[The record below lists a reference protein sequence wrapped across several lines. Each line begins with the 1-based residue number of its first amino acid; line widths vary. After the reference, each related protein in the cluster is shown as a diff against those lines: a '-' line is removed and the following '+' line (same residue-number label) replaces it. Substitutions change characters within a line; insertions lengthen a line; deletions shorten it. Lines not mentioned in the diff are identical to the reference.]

1 MSYDPQQFV
10 QYINF
15 MSWNG
20 EEDINRRIYFH
31 ETSFKHFRNC
41 ERADFEKVK
50 AGHLFDKYEKFRP
63 KSLIC
68 MNNVGSFKMNGTF

>member
-1 MSYDPQQFV
+1 MSF
-10 QYINF
+10 
-15 MSWNG
+15 NG
-20 EEDINRRIYFH
+20 IEDINRKITPYIS
-31 ETSFKHFRNC
+31 SFKYFRNC

-68 MNNVGSFKMNGTF
+68 MNNVCSFKMNGTF